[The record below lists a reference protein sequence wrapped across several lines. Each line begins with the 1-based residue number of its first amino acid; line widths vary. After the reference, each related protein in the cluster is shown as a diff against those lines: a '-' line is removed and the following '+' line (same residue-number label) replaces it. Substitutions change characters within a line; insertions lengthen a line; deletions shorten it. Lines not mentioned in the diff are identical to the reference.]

1 MIYVSGKGPS
11 RLAYGRITAVSLA
24 AVRGL
29 GPKPVVLL
37 DLLLA
42 GPQPGPEPLP
52 LVRLRSDQY
61 DPRKL
66 VASSASPLEA
76 LLALAGDAA
85 RSPAYARV
93 LRCLREAAVGRPLRQ
108 VDAPDA

>member
-1 MIYVSGKGPS
+1 V
-11 RLAYGRITAVSLA
+11 L
-24 AVRGL
+24 GL
-29 GPKPVVLL
+29 GAKPVVLI

-66 VASSASPLEA
+66 IASAAGPLEA
-76 LLALAGDAA
+76 LLALAEELLKRTRAAALPNAEAA
-85 RSPAYARV
+85 R
-93 LRCLREAAVGRPLRQ
+93 GRPLRKFGSL
-108 VDAPDA
+108 DAYSREVLRAAPADANG